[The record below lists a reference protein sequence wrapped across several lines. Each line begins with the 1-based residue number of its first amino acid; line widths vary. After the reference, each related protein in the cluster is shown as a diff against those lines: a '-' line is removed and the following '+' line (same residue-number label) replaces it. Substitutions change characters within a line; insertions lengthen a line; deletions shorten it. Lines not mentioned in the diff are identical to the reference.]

1 MQCTNLF
8 ERLCDCLYRNAM
20 PPEKK
25 PLTSIHTLAF
35 QGLITVRFLNPSEW
49 QILHSIAQRCR
60 INQEAESSDSVRV
73 EQSVFSF
80 RSM

>member
-35 QGLITVRFLNPSEW
+35 QGLITVPLGR
-49 QILHSIAQRCR
+49 A
-60 INQEAESSDSVRV
+60 ADA
-73 EQSVFSF
+73 
-80 RSM
+80 